1 MDRVVLVTGV
11 SSPLATRVA
20 ETLSEESGVGRVIG
34 ADSSPPSEATAD
46 WYEYAP
52 GRPADGALNY
62 AHVDLHDGSLGRIA
76 SESGADLLL
85 HLGLDTEHSPNR
97 EDNVL
102 GTMRVLAVAQRSS
115 TLRRLVV
122 RSNATLDA
130 DDAAQVEQ
138 HTSVL
143 QRRRP
148 DISVAVLRFAN
159 LIGPSVE
166 SPLTRY
172 LDLRVVPTVWGRD
185 PWMRFLHEDDGA
197 EALLRM
203 AFSDE
208 SGHFD
213 VAGQDAVPLSH
224 CLRRVG
230 GQRLPV
236 PERGL
241 KVLRRAAKHGRIDYA
256 STSTARAG
264 LSAEGSQTGSLEH
277 ALGWSPAYSSA
288 QAFEDFADT
297 RGRGAHRSD
306 GPSARG
312 GRLSPVHV
320 LALAR
325 ASLGR

>member
-11 SSPLATRVA
+11 SNPLALRVA
-20 ETLSEESGVGRVIG
+20 EALSREPGVSRVIG
-34 ADSSPPSEATAD
+34 ADSSPPSDETAD
-46 WYEYAP
+46 WYEYTP
-52 GRPADGALNY
+52 GRPADGPLGY
-62 AHVDLHDGSLGRIA
+62 AHVDLHDGSLGRIV
-76 SESGADLLL
+76 SESEADLVL
-85 HLGLDTEHSPNR
+85 HLGLDTERGPNQ
-97 EDNVL
+97 EDNLL
-102 GTMRVLAVAQRSS
+102 GTMRVLAAAQRSS
-115 TLRRLVV
+115 TVRRLVV

-130 DDAAQVEQ
+130 DDAAQVER
-138 HTSVL
+138 HTNVL
-143 QRRRP
+143 RRRRP

-159 LIGPSVE
+159 LIGPSVDT
-166 SPLTRY
+166 PLTRY
-172 LDLRVVPTVWGRD
+172 LDLRVVPTVLGSD
-185 PWMRFLHEDDGA
+185 PWVRFLHEDDGA

-203 AFSDE
+203 ALSDE
-208 SGHFD
+208 AGHFD

-256 STSTARAG
+256 SASAARAG
-264 LSAEGSQTGSLEH
+264 LNTEDAEIGSLEH

-297 RGRGAHRSD
+297 RDRDARRSD
-306 GPSARG
+306 GPRARG